1 MSTHRSRRI
10 GRRTAERLL
19 RDAPG
24 HAQVTGHDRL
34 GDLLAAAAAPARD
47 RELTGEHAAMAAF
60 RDARLA
66 PAPQRRRPR
75 MLKIALANLVT
86 VKIAAVAAAAAG
98 GIALAAAA
106 GTLPGQQREEP
117 APAADTDVVATTS
130 VTTTEK
136 SKAPDKKPDNSASP
150 SPSLHGLCQA
160 YTAGAG
166 AEHGKAHE
174 NPAFSALITAAGG
187 PDKVPAFCA
196 DLLGDKSGKPDAP
209 GKPDTPGKPD
219 APGKSDQAP
228 GKPSRSNR

>member
-47 RELTGEHAAMAAF
+47 RELTGEQAAMAAF

-75 MLKIALANLVT
+75 MLKIALANLLT
-86 VKIAAVAAAAAG
+86 LKIAAVAAAAG
-98 GIALAAAA
+98 GIALAATA

-117 APAADTDVVATTS
+117 APAADTGVVATTS
-130 VTTTEK
+130 VTKTEK

-160 YTAGAG
+160 HTAGAG
-166 AEHGKAHE
+166 SEHGKAHE

-196 DLLGDKSGKPDAP
+196 DLLGDKGNKGD
-209 GKPDTPGKPD
+209 KPDTPGKS
-219 APGKSDQAP
+219 GQAP

>member
-160 YTAGAG
+160 YTAR

-174 NPAFSALITAAGG
+174 NPALSALITAAGG
-187 PDKVPAFCA
+187 PDQVPAFCA
-196 DLLGDKSGKPDAP
+196 DLLGDKPGKPDAP
-209 GKPDTPGKPD
+209 GKPDT
-219 APGKSDQAP
+219 PGKSDQAP

>member
-47 RELTGEHAAMAAF
+47 RELAGEQAAMAAF

-117 APAADTDVVATTS
+117 APATGTNAVATTS
-130 VTTTEK
+130 VTTTDK

-166 AEHGKAHE
+166 SEHGKAHE
-174 NPAFSALITAAGG
+174 NPAFSALLTAAGG

-196 DLLGDKSGKPDAP
+196 GLLGDKADQADKADKAGR
-209 GKPDTPGKPD
+209 PDTPGR
-219 APGKSDQAP
+219 SDQAP